1 MWKLCSLVM
10 LTSLAACASTGS
22 SHSTR
27 ELSEWSAYRTQILEE
42 RDRGKLN
49 PVEAQERIKTRYED
63 IYGIDPNMEGAFAYG
78 LKLYEA
84 ADAGDLS
91 MNEADRLARER
102 IDDALAHRESSA
114 TLYVFPPEGSD

>member
-1 MWKLCSLVM
+1 MWKLFCLAI
-10 LTSLAACASTGS
+10 LAGLAACASTGPS
-22 SHSTR
+22 KST
-27 ELSEWSAYRTQILEE
+27 SDWSAYRAQVLEE
-42 RDRGKLN
+42 RNRGQLN

-63 IYGIDPNMEGAFAYG
+63 SYGIDPNMEGAFAYG

-91 MNEADRLARER
+91 MNEADKLAQER
-102 IDDALAHRESSA
+102 IDDALAHRDSSA